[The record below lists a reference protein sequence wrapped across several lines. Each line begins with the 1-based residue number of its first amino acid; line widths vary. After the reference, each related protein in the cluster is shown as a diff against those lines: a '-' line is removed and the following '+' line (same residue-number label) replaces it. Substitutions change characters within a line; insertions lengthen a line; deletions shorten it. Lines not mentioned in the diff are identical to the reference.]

1 MARKFEEFFNAK
13 QEGPKGNEL
22 RLVMEQRFE
31 ENAIIQQQMMHVVG
45 GLYEALK
52 EAYAHITESNAYIKR
67 VEGQVLTMRSD
78 ITSIVEKASDI
89 LSLTQESR
97 EKHYIG
103 KETEVLEMANDKAK
117 SVTFKEVRTMVSSA
131 TRRQP
136 EGYRELFGKIYAI
149 TGYAVW
155 EDEKLSIKKSDGLI
169 DSNGKHANGS
179 TTWINTLFL
188 KGYKETV
195 YLVAKEMLTA

>member
-1 MARKFEEFFNAK
+1 MVRKFEEFFNTK
-13 QEGPKGNEL
+13 QEGTKGNEL

-52 EAYAHITESNAYIKR
+52 EAYSYIVR
-67 VEGQVLTMRSD
+67 VEEQVLTMRSD
-78 ITSIVEKASDI
+78 ITSVVEKTSDI

-195 YLVAKEMLTA
+195 YLVAKEMLRA

>member
-1 MARKFEEFFNAK
+1 MVRQFDEFFKVKHEETGLMA
-13 QEGPKGNEL
+13 
-22 RLVMEQRFE
+22 VMEQRFS
-31 ENAIIQQQMMHVVG
+31 ENAIVQTQQMQVIS

-52 EAYAHITESNAYIKR
+52 EAYSYIIR
-67 VEGQVLTMRSD
+67 VEEQVLTMRSD
-78 ITSIVEKASDI
+78 ITSVVEKASDI

-97 EKHYIG
+97 EKHYLG
-103 KETEVLEMANDKAK
+103 KETEVLESANDKAK
-117 SVTFKEVRTMVSSA
+117 SITFKEVRTMVSSA

-179 TTWINTLFL
+179 ATWINTLFL
-188 KGYKETV
+188 KGYKETM
-195 YLVAKEMLTA
+195 YLVAKEMLQA

>member
-1 MARKFEEFFNAK
+1 MVRKFEEFFNTK
-13 QEGPKGNEL
+13 QEGTKGNEL

-52 EAYAHITESNAYIKR
+52 EAYSYIVR
-67 VEGQVLTMRSD
+67 VEEQVLTMRSD
-78 ITSIVEKASDI
+78 ITSVVEKTSDI
-89 LSLTQESR
+89 LSLMQESR

-195 YLVAKEMLTA
+195 YLVAKEMLRA